1 MNKNIL
7 CLSWCDADNVVNYGQ
22 ILQALAMM
30 ELLRKCTNG
39 KVIYVSYYPRGLR
52 DKINYIFN
60 HLNCK
65 NGHLISYIKT
75 KKSINKIVKKN
86 RIDFYQIQSNK
97 IKAGI
102 MDKID
107 IMLCGSDQMWHPQNY
122 DRNYF
127 LGFGDSEI
135 KRIAFATSLPKTH
148 IERQFE
154 NQYKSMRYYLNK
166 FDVIAVREPSSVSF
180 VSELSSKE
188 VESVMDPTFI
198 VPIEFWNGIIQ
209 KVEITDN
216 YLFVYIPNFMD
227 EQMAKNISLIAQK
240 MKVEKILV
248 MITRGENLVRNAT
261 VLNYVSLGEFLY
273 LIKHARCVVTS
284 SFHAVVFSSIFHTNF
299 YAYNVT
305 NDFRGEDIRLRD
317 ILETLG
323 LEDREI
329 DSGKPIVDYDIDFSL
344 VEQKIR
350 EKSEISFRL
359 LKKNIE

>member
-1 MNKNIL
+1 MDKNIL

-30 ELLRKCTNG
+30 EILRKCTNG
-39 KVIYVSYYPRGLR
+39 NVIYVSYFPRGFR
-52 DKINYIFN
+52 DKINYIFE
-60 HLNCK
+60 HLNYK

-86 RIDFYQIQSNK
+86 RIDFHQIQSNK
-97 IKAGI
+97 IPSGI
-102 MDKID
+102 LDKID
-107 IMLCGSDQMWHPQNY
+107 IMLCGSDQIWHPQNY

-135 KRIAFATSLPKTH
+135 KRVAFAASLPKTH

-154 NQYKSMRYYLNK
+154 KQYKSMKSYLNK
-166 FDVIAVREPSSVSF
+166 FDSIAVREPSSVPLL
-180 VSELSSKE
+180 SELCSKK

-198 VPIEFWNGIIQ
+198 VPMEFWSGIIENL
-209 KVEITDN
+209 EITEN

-227 EQMAKNISLIAQK
+227 EQMANSISLIAK
-240 MKVEKILV
+240 RMKVEKILV
-248 MITRGENLVRNAT
+248 MITRGKNLVKNAT

-284 SFHAVVFSSIFHTNF
+284 SFHAVVFSAIFHTNF

-305 NDFRGEDIRLRD
+305 NELRGEDIRLPD

-323 LEDREI
+323 LQDREI
-329 DSGKPIVDYDIDFSL
+329 DNGKPIIDYDIDFSI
-344 VEQKIR
+344 VEHIIR
-350 EKSEISFRL
+350 DKSEISLNL

>member
-39 KVIYVSYYPRGLR
+39 NVIYVSYFPRGLR
-52 DKINYIFN
+52 DKIDYIFE
-60 HLNCK
+60 HLNFK

-75 KKSINKIVKKN
+75 KKSINRIVKKN
-86 RIDFYQIQSNK
+86 RIDFHQIQSNK
-97 IKAGI
+97 IPAEI
-102 MDKID
+102 LDMID
-107 IMLCGSDQMWHPQNY
+107 IMLCGSDQIWHPQNY
-122 DRNYF
+122 DKNYF

-135 KRIAFATSLPKTH
+135 KRVAFAASLPKTH

-154 NQYKSMRYYLNK
+154 KQYKSMKSYLNK
-166 FDVIAVREPSSVSF
+166 FDSIAVREPSSVPF
-180 VSELSSKE
+180 ISELSSKE
-188 VESVMDPTFI
+188 VDTVMDPTFI
-198 VPIEFWNGIIQ
+198 VPIEFWNGIIEN
-209 KVEITDN
+209 VEIADN
-216 YLFVYIPNFMD
+216 YLFVYIPNLMD
-227 EQMAKNISLIAQK
+227 EQMANNISLIAKK
-240 MKVEKILV
+240 MKIGKILV
-248 MITRGENLVRNAT
+248 MITRGKNLVRDAT
-261 VLNYVSLGEFLY
+261 VLNFVSLGEFLY

-284 SFHAVVFSSIFHTNF
+284 SFHAVVFSAIFHTNF

-305 NDFRGEDIRLRD
+305 NDLRGEDVRLGD

-323 LEDREI
+323 LKDREI
-329 DSGKPIVDYDIDFSL
+329 DNGKPIIDSDIDFSL

-359 LKKNIE
+359 LKKNIQ